1 MSMNRRERTHRGRD
15 RLATGLV
22 VALAAGVAVA
32 TAASGAR
39 AAGLGVPTAAAAA
52 VVSDAAGLPAL
63 PLLPGRIVAAPGR
76 TAAPAGTPLGGAGL
90 AGAPRLP
97 AVAPVTAARLP
108 VDPLVRTLIAPPP
121 LVVSPPAAP
130 QQALAAAVTGFSRD
144 LGVVRDPAPEIAAAH
159 LSDRLAGLLAGMV
172 DALHACDRLSN
183 RLIASQPFRHG
194 VEGVTPLSADAV
206 RAIRSCAL
214 TAEQTA
220 LHLEAELPAAV
231 AADDPGG
238 LDLWPVLRFS
248 PSGTGQVYRYD
259 YALLIDMGGHA
270 QFLDNAGGNLL
281 DVKRGPAGLAL
292 QPGPARGCQE
302 PYPDA
307 TSGRVV
313 RGPHGERLQSN
324 DGPECV
330 ISAALLLAMGGDD
343 QFGALTPPQFPD
355 DQCTADPEES
365 RIGTLGSGTAG
376 VGLLIERGS
385 HNLYIGRAQSEGTG
399 HLGGVGL
406 LLDQGEGDNTYLAVA
421 TSQGMALL
429 GGTGLLIDLGHGN
442 RFDYYMPRPLDPR
455 AQAEEDG
462 AGGIVNDE
470 GLFTE
475 IHEGQHQSHRG
486 TPDRQPGGVCDNVER
501 SLQGIGLLGGA
512 VGVLLDTGGD
522 NLYRAVEAPPDT
534 FFIHQFNLGHAAD
547 VILSHCNQ
555 GCGLMGA
562 VGVLA
567 DLHDGGVDSYLNEH
581 DRPWTTHRDG
591 AMQGPAIY
599 AQPDPGGIADLSQVS
614 LSLFIDRHTGQ
625 GTAAPPAAPDRPWID
640 RLRSGPLRRS

>member
-1 MSMNRRERTHRGRD
+1 MNRRECTHRDRS
-15 RLATGLV
+15 RLAAGLV

-39 AAGLGVPTAAAAA
+39 AADL
-52 VVSDAAGLPAL
+52 GLPAL
-63 PLLPGRIVAAPGR
+63 AEAAPQPASPAALPLVPGRL
-76 TAAPAGTPLGGAGL
+76 TAAPTALPPAPAGPAL
-90 AGAPRLP
+90 AGAARLP
-97 AVAPVTAARLP
+97 GVPAATAARLP
-108 VDPLVRTLIAPPP
+108 VDPLVRDLVSPPS
-121 LVVSPPAAP
+121 LATGPPAAP
-130 QQALAAAVTGFSRD
+130 RQALAVAVAGFSRD
-144 LGVVRDPAPEIAAAH
+144 LGVVRDPAPELAAAH
-159 LSDRLAGLLAGMV
+159 LSDRVAGLLAGMV
-172 DALHACDRLSN
+172 DALHDCDRLSH
-183 RLIASQPFRHG
+183 RLLASQPFRHG
-194 VEGVTPLSADAV
+194 VDAETPLSAAAI
-206 RAIRSCAL
+206 RSIRSCAL

-220 LHLEAELPAAV
+220 LHLEANLPAAV

-248 PSGTGQVYRYD
+248 PSGAGNVYRYD

-281 DVKRGPAGLAL
+281 DVKRGPAPFAL

-307 TSGRVV
+307 TSGRIV
-313 RGPHGERLQSN
+313 RGPHGERVPSN

-365 RIGTLGSGTAG
+365 RIGTLGSGTGG

-406 LLDQGEGDNTYLAVA
+406 LLDQGTGGNTYLAVA

-442 RFDYYMPRPLDPR
+442 RFDYYMPRPLNPT
-455 AQAEEDG
+455 AQDEEDG

-475 IHEGQHQSHRG
+475 IHMGQHQSRRG

-512 VGVLLDTGGD
+512 VGVLLDIGGG
-522 NLYRAVEAPPDT
+522 NVYHAVEAPPDT
-534 FFIHQFNLGHAAD
+534 FFIHQFNLDELAN
-547 VILSHCNQ
+547 VVLSHCNQ

-567 DLHDGGVDSYLNEH
+567 DLHDRGVDTYLNE
-581 DRPWTTHRDG
+581 DGRPWASHRDG
-591 AMQGPAIY
+591 AIQGPAVV
-599 AQPDPGGIADLSQVS
+599 ARPDPGGITDLSQVS
-614 LSLFIDRHTGQ
+614 LSLFIDEHTGQ
-625 GTAAPPAAPDRPWID
+625 GASAPPDGAWVD
-640 RLRSGPLRRS
+640 RLRSGPIRRS